1 MTTPPPID
9 PAVALAWGLSDGA
22 RRGPKPSLNLADIV
36 DSAVRI
42 ADDEGLEAVSMARVA
57 KSLGFTTMSL
67 YRYVASKE
75 QLLTHMQ
82 DAALGP
88 LPADR
93 MAADRGLVDRG
104 AADRGSE
111 DGAVD
116 TDWRSG
122 LAAWTQ
128 AVLRQFRSHP
138 WSVDI
143 PVAGPPLMPH
153 NIEWLD
159 WCLGYLDGTPL
170 APLEKLSA
178 VLLLSGYAQNEVS
191 REAALRT
198 GRGGAEPEEAE
209 GVDYEA
215 ALRHLVDPARLPALS
230 AVLDEGLFTP
240 PQDDIGDGDAF
251 MLDFGLHRILDGIER
266 LMESRRD

>member
-22 RRGPKPSLNLADIV
+22 RRGPKPSLSLADIV

-88 LPADR
+88 LPAERVPAD
-93 MAADRGLVDRG
+93 AAVNSGWRAGL
-104 AADRGSE
+104 
-111 DGAVD
+111 
-116 TDWRSG
+116 T
-122 LAAWTQ
+122 AWTQ
-128 AVLRQFRSHP
+128 AVLHQFRLHP

-153 NIEWLD
+153 NIAWLD

-170 APLEKLSA
+170 APLEKLSSI
-178 VLLLSGYAQNEVS
+178 LLLSGYAQNEVS
-191 REAALRT
+191 REASLRA
-198 GRGGAEPEEAE
+198 GRGGKEPAVSE

-215 ALRHLVDPARLPALS
+215 ALRHLVEPERLPALS
-230 AVLDEGLFTP
+230 AVLNAGLFTP
-240 PQDDIGDGDAF
+240 PPRATNGTGFGDGDGEADGDAF
-251 MLDFGLHRILDGIER
+251 MLDFGLHRILDGIEH
-266 LMESRRD
+266 LMESRRG

>member
-1 MTTPPPID
+1 MTTPPPIN
-9 PAVALAWGLSDGA
+9 PAVALAWGLADGG
-22 RRGPKPSLNLADIV
+22 RRGPKPSLSLADIV
-36 DSAVRI
+36 DSAVSI

-75 QLLTHMQ
+75 ELLAHMQ

-93 MAADRGLVDRG
+93 VSAGRVSADRLSAAADQT
-104 AADRGSE
+104 AHS
-111 DGAVD
+111 
-116 TDWRSG
+116 DWRSG

-128 AVLRQFRSHP
+128 AVLHQFRLHP

-143 PVAGPPLMPH
+143 PVAGPPLMPR

-159 WCLGYLDGTPL
+159 WCLGYLEGTPL

-198 GRGGAEPEEAE
+198 GRGGHEPDANE

-240 PQDDIGDGDAF
+240 PPNDTTADGDSF

-266 LMESRRD
+266 LMDSRSG